1 MQVFEDLR
9 KWINRLAG
17 KDIIDFERKKLIS
30 TLFTNDENE
39 QIKRL
44 RRYGDFSTLNAK
56 WNISNSS
63 KTHSRLSSNREE
75 WVHYHEL
82 YRQSRE
88 KWVKTPFK
96 EMINY
101 YSKRNGLHIGD
112 FGCGEAF
119 LSEALNGKHTI
130 YSFDHVAINENV
142 TACDI
147 ANVPL
152 QDETLDVV
160 IFSLSLMGRNFGDY
174 IKEAARV
181 LKLDGTI
188 RIIKSTNRFNDLE
201 NFKNILFHYGFDDI
215 VSKNMWKFTEIKGL
229 RSDRKPK
236 VDIKIKF

>member
-1 MQVFEDLR
+1 
-9 KWINRLAG
+9 
-17 KDIIDFERKKLIS
+17 
-30 TLFTNDENE
+30 
-39 QIKRL
+39 
-44 RRYGDFSTLNAK
+44 
-56 WNISNSS
+56 
-63 KTHSRLSSNREE
+63 
-75 WVHYHEL
+75 
-82 YRQSRE
+82 
-88 KWVKTPFK
+88 
-96 EMINY
+96 MINY

-188 RIIKSTNRFNDLE
+188 RIIESTNRFNDLE

-215 VSKNMWKFTEIKGL
+215 VSKDMWKFTEIKGL

-236 VDIKIKF
+236 IDIKIKF